1 MDWFTGIINHADAS
15 HCEQARPH
23 SDTQITAVR
32 ERRTTR
38 TLDAA
43 PFPTDV
49 PPISSGAGSPV
60 AARPRMDWPDRTC
73 IWVDVTTG
81 GRLGF
86 SVTFHVKRR
95 PCAPW
100 VMQAFARPS
109 H

>member
-23 SDTQITAVR
+23 SDTQITAVK

-49 PPISSGAGSPV
+49 PPISSSVGSPV
-60 AARPRMDWPDRTC
+60 TGRPRMDWP
-73 IWVDVTTG
+73 
-81 GRLGF
+81 
-86 SVTFHVKRR
+86 
-95 PCAPW
+95 
-100 VMQAFARPS
+100 
-109 H
+109 